1 MLSEANRNEVEL
13 GGAKSR
19 KAGNFKEYRQKRG
32 YSEKTMKGQTSQVN
46 RFKKW
51 CIKLGIIPEDITF
64 GEVLKFID
72 SERERG
78 ILNRS
83 IIGTVTSIRVYFDY
97 LIESGIITQN
107 VFKRIRIRHSG
118 KKVFPEILSTLQL
131 EKIYQDFC
139 SQPAWGHGRKRS
151 EILHQ
156 RDTVI
161 LGLLVYQGMDSGE
174 IVRLETGHVNLSEGK
189 IYIPGS
195 RNSSSRTLR
204 LQASQI
210 LPLKTFLEETRPALL
225 EKRNLQSPYLFPAR
239 KSSDLICKIV
249 EAVKRIHP
257 EIKNSRQLR
266 VSVIMNWLKTN
277 NIRQVQY
284 MAGHKSI
291 QSTEIYRGE
300 DLTDLTKQLELFHP
314 LR

>member
-1 MLSEANRNEVEL
+1 MLSE
-13 GGAKSR
+13 AKSR

-64 GEVLKFID
+64 GQALKFID

-107 VFKRIRIRHSG
+107 VFRRIRIRHSG

-151 EILHQ
+151 DILHQ

-174 IVRLETGHVNLSEGK
+174 IVRLETSHINLSEGK

-195 RNSSSRTLR
+195 RKSSSRTLR

-225 EKRNLQSPYLFPAR
+225 EKRNQQSPYLFPAR

-249 EAVKRIHP
+249 EAVRRIHP

-291 QSTEIYRGE
+291 QSTEVYRGE
-300 DLTDLTKQLELFHP
+300 DLTDLTKQLEMFHP